1 MDLQYPLHVTSDAV
15 FEVVVKVDYA
25 ECEDQEIIL
34 PAVAHQAPIL
44 AANEIGDVVDCKA
57 TPLKHN

>member
-1 MDLQYPLHVTSDAV
+1 
-15 FEVVVKVDYA
+15 VVKVDYA

-34 PAVAHQAPIL
+34 PAVAHQAPVL
-44 AANEIGDVVDCKA
+44 AANEIGDVVDSKA